1 MAKTGQQGGGDS
13 SSPSSHSRI
22 VYLLVLAIVVPFAAA
37 IGQIMTGPNKHV
49 SSQQRNQDIMTFLA
63 VGVSAALGLAAYV
76 YLNKRN
82 NRLAANNDDDD
93 GDSSRNGGKNNTNS
107 SSKKKPSTFQSS
119 TAGAR
124 PKDIW
129 KAGENKHASL
139 KKPKAAYTEKPFGSK
154 YYYAHN
160 DSKTTGGYK
169 DGLTMEDYRM
179 NGPRLLSVN
188 GLSVDNNNNNGN
200 GDDGQKDDSNDY
212 SKGETTE
219 TNADVAPPT
228 RINAHDTDVKNITK
242 YLWDDPGNGKGIAT
256 IRVDVLPGEKFGEF
270 VDFGDV
276 NIQDV
281 TATLPGEGLMAKITV
296 VGKETPSYQLN
307 IKKLYGDAADVKVI
321 VKPKRLLIKV
331 YKKRHGFLSKN
342 DNNLGSWPQPHR
354 KI

>member
-1 MAKTGQQGGGDS
+1 M
-13 SSPSSHSRI
+13 
-22 VYLLVLAIVVPFAAA
+22 PFAAA
-37 IGQIMTGPNKHV
+37 IGQMMTGPNKHV
-49 SSQQRNQDIMTFLA
+49 SSQQRNQDTMAFLA
-63 VGVSAALGLAAYV
+63 VGVSATLGLAAYL
-76 YLNKRN
+76 YFDKRN
-82 NRLAANNDDDD
+82 NKLAANNDDDD
-93 GDSSRNGGKNNTNS
+93 DDSAGNGGKTNAS
-107 SSKKKPSTFQSS
+107 SYKKKSS
-119 TAGAR
+119 TSKCGGSSAR

-129 KAGENKHASL
+129 KAGENKQASL

-169 DGLTMEDYRM
+169 DGLEMEDYRM

-188 GLSVDNNNNNGN
+188 GLSVDNNDDSN
-200 GDDGQKDDSNDY
+200 DDGQKDDSNDG
-212 SKGETTE
+212 SEEGTAAN
-219 TNADVAPPT
+219 NANVAAPT
-228 RINAHDTDVKNITK
+228 RISAHDPDVKNITK

-276 NIQDV
+276 NIKDV
-281 TATLPGEGLMAKITV
+281 TATLPGEGLLAKITV
-296 VGKETPSYQLN
+296 SGKKTPSYQLN

-331 YKKRHGFLSKN
+331 YKKKHGFLSKN
-342 DNNLGSWPQPHR
+342 DNNLGAWPQPHR